1 MGLNNFFFYFFKEA
15 RKEAWKSRGDLR
27 EEDVQAF
34 KMLGCEREK
43 KMRIEIKEDLRE
55 RLKKFE
61 ISRVSQRLEGLDE
74 SIISM
79 SGKEQIIVKA
89 A

>member
-1 MGLNNFFFYFFKEA
+1 
-15 RKEAWKSRGDLR
+15 
-27 EEDVQAF
+27 
-34 KMLGCEREK
+34 
-43 KMRIEIKEDLRE
+43 MRIEIKEDLRE

-79 SGKEQIIVKA
+79 SA
-89 A
+89 DNC

>member
-1 MGLNNFFFYFFKEA
+1 
-15 RKEAWKSRGDLR
+15 
-27 EEDVQAF
+27 
-34 KMLGCEREK
+34 
-43 KMRIEIKEDLRE
+43 MRIEIKKDLRG
-55 RLKKFE
+55 RLKRFE
-61 ISRVSQRLEGLDE
+61 ISRVSQRLEDLDE